1 MSFIALFTVI
11 EVNEMTTA
19 KPRYATPL
27 EAKSPFEL
35 RLDLGKDVPEVD
47 VKAAMAS
54 GDVGFLHSFT
64 TGSAVDGPGVRLV
77 AWTTAC
83 MFRCRFC
90 HNPDTWTMS
99 NGIPVPLRRAIEEV
113 RKYAH
118 VLKVMRGG
126 LTLSGGEPLVQNR
139 FAAKL
144 FRAAKE
150 LGIHTAIE
158 TNGFLGAKLSDEE
171 LDLIDLVILDMKAF
185 ELEQHKRVTG
195 IGNEP
200 VLAFA
205 KRLADRKRPMWLRY
219 VLVPGLMD
227 DPDEMQRVASFGA
240 SLGVVERAEILPF
253 HQMGRY
259 KWKRLGIDYTLDTT
273 EPPSD
278 ATFDAAVAIFRHAGL
293 RVH

>member
-1 MSFIALFTVI
+1 
-11 EVNEMTTA
+11 
-19 KPRYATPL
+19 
-27 EAKSPFEL
+27 
-35 RLDLGKDVPEVD
+35 
-47 VKAAMAS
+47 
-54 GDVGFLHSFT
+54 
-64 TGSAVDGPGVRLV
+64 
-77 AWTTAC
+77 
-83 MFRCRFC
+83 
-90 HNPDTWTMS
+90 
-99 NGIPVPLRRAIEEV
+99 
-113 RKYAH
+113 
-118 VLKVMRGG
+118 MRGG

-144 FRAAKE
+144 FRATKE

-185 ELEQHKRVTG
+185 EPEQHKRVTG

-205 KRLADRKRPMWLRY
+205 KRLAERKRPMWLRY

-227 DPDEMQRVASFGA
+227 DPDEMRRVASFGA

-273 EPPSD
+273 EPPSE
-278 ATFDAAVAIFRHAGL
+278 AAFDAAVAIFRRRGPARTLRPQAHITGLTADCRSHEAHCVELATPAGTRTRSSAKKRAL
-293 RVH
+293 RP

>member
-1 MSFIALFTVI
+1 MSSIALFTVS
-11 EVNEMTTA
+11 EANEMTAA
-19 KPRYATPL
+19 KPIDRTPL
-27 EAKSPFEL
+27 EAKSPYEL
-35 RLDLGKDVPEVD
+35 RVDLGKDVPEVD

-99 NGIPVPLRRAIEEV
+99 NGIPVPLTRAIEEV

-118 VLKVMRGG
+118 ALKLMRGG
-126 LTLSGGEPLVQNR
+126 LTVSGGEPLVQSR
-139 FAAKL
+139 FAVNL
-144 FRAAKE
+144 FRAAKQ
-150 LGIHTAIE
+150 LGVHTAME
-158 TNGFLGAKLSDEE
+158 SNGFLGARLSDEE

-185 ELEQHKRVTG
+185 EPEQHKRVTG
-195 IGNEP
+195 VDNET

-205 KRLADRKRPMWLRY
+205 RRLAEHKRPMWLRY

-227 DPDEMQRVASFGA
+227 DRDEMRRVASFGA

-259 KWKRLGIDYTLDTT
+259 KWQRLGIDYTLDTI

-278 ATFDAAVAIFRHAGL
+278 AAVDAAVAIFREEGL

>member
-1 MSFIALFTVI
+1 MSFIALFMVS
-11 EVNEMTTA
+11 EVNEMTAA
-19 KPRYATPL
+19 KPMVKTPL
-27 EAKSPFEL
+27 EAKSPYEL
-35 RLDLGKDVPEVD
+35 RVDLGKDVPEVD

-99 NGIPVPLRRAIEEV
+99 NGIPVPLTRAIEEV

-118 VLKVMRGG
+118 ALKVMRGG

-139 FAAKL
+139 FAVKL
-144 FRAAKE
+144 FRAAKV

-171 LDLIDLVILDMKAF
+171 LELIDLVILDMKAF

-205 KRLADRKRPMWLRY
+205 KRLAKRKRPMWLRY

-227 DPDEMQRVASFGA
+227 DPGEMRRVASFGA

-253 HQMGRY
+253 HQMGGY
-259 KWKRLGIDYTLDTT
+259 KWKRLGIDYTLDNT
-273 EPPSD
+273 EPADD
-278 ATFDAAVAIFRHAGL
+278 AAVHAAVAIFREAGL
-293 RVH
+293 HVH

>member
-1 MSFIALFTVI
+1 MSFIGLFTVI
-11 EVNEMTTA
+11 EVNEMTMS

-35 RLDLGKDVPEVD
+35 RVDLGKDVPEVD

-64 TGSAVDGPGVRLV
+64 TASAVDGPGVRLV

-99 NGIPVPLRRAIEEV
+99 NGIPVPLGRAIEEI
-113 RKYAH
+113 RRYAH

-144 FRAAKE
+144 FGAAKA

-185 ELEQHKRVTG
+185 EPEQHKRVTG

-205 KRLADRKRPMWLRY
+205 KRLAERKRPMWLRY

-227 DPDEMQRVASFGA
+227 DPDEMRRVASFGA

-253 HQMGRY
+253 HQMGHY

-273 EPPSD
+273 EPPSN
-278 ATFDAAVAIFRHAGL
+278 AAIDAAVAIFRHAGL

>member
-1 MSFIALFTVI
+1 MSAVRP
-11 EVNEMTTA
+11 MGS
-19 KPRYATPL
+19 TPL
-27 EAKSPFEL
+27 EATSPYEL

-47 VKAAMAS
+47 VKTAMAS

-99 NGIPVPLRRAIEEV
+99 NGIPVPLTRAIEEV

-118 VLKVMRGG
+118 ALKVMHGG

-139 FAAKL
+139 FAVKL
-144 FRAAKE
+144 FQATKA
-150 LGIHTAIE
+150 LGTHTAIE
-158 TNGFLGAKLSDEE
+158 TNGFLGAKLSNDELE
-171 LDLIDLVILDMKAF
+171 LIDLVILDMKAF
-185 ELEQHKRVTG
+185 GAEQHKRVTG

-205 KRLADRKRPMWLRY
+205 KRLAEHKRPMWLRY
-219 VLVPGLMD
+219 VLVPGLTD
-227 DPDEMQRVASFGA
+227 DPDEMRRVAQFGA

-259 KWKRLGIDYTLDTT
+259 KWKRLAIDYALDPT

-278 ATFDAAVAIFRHAGL
+278 AALDAAVAIFREAGL

>member
-1 MSFIALFTVI
+1 
-11 EVNEMTTA
+11 MTAA
-19 KPRYATPL
+19 KLMVKTPL
-27 EAKSPFEL
+27 EARSPYEL
-35 RLDLGKDVPEVD
+35 RVDLGKDVPEVD

-54 GDVGFLHSFT
+54 GDIGFLHSFT
-64 TGSAVDGPGVRLV
+64 TGSVVDGPGVRLV

-99 NGIPVPLRRAIEEV
+99 NGIPVRLTRAIEEV

-118 VLKVMRGG
+118 ALKVMRGG

-139 FAAKL
+139 FAVKL
-144 FRAAKE
+144 FRAAKV
-150 LGIHTAIE
+150 LGTHTAIE

-171 LDLIDLVILDMKAF
+171 LNLIDLVILDMKAL
-185 ELEQHKRVTG
+185 EPEQHKRVTG

-205 KRLADRKRPMWLRY
+205 ERLAERKRPMWLRY
-219 VLVPGLMD
+219 VLVPGLTD
-227 DPDEMQRVASFGA
+227 DPGEMRRVARFGA

-259 KWKRLGIDYTLDTT
+259 KWKRLGIDYTLDNT
-273 EPPSD
+273 EPAS
-278 ATFDAAVAIFRHAGL
+278 DAAVNAAIAIFREAGL